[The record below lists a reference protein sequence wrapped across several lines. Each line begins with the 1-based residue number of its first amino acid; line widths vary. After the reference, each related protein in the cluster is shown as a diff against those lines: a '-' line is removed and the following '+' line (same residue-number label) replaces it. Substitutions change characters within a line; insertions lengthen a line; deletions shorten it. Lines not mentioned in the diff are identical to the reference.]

1 MAFRFDSEVP
11 TPMATKKKAAA
22 RKPAKTTGSSRESGA
37 AYKEALGHFVATI
50 KLMHSGDFQG
60 AGTAFDKIAKANP
73 EEPLLAE
80 RCRTYSKICS
90 DRSNRS
96 DYVPENAEQRYSLA
110 VFLAN
115 AGQCDEAIPLL
126 DQALR
131 ENPTAAKYYY
141 ARASAYALNGNTE
154 AAVGDLR
161 QAIVIEPAVRFQA
174 VNDSDFEKIREEPV
188 FIDIIEPTPAGT

>member
-1 MAFRFDSEVP
+1 
-11 TPMATKKKAAA
+11 MATKKKAAV
-22 RKPAKTTGSSRESGA
+22 RKPAKATGSSIGSGA
-37 AYKEALGHFVATI
+37 AYEEALEGFVAAVN
-50 KLMHSGDFQG
+50 LMHSGNYQRAG
-60 AGTAFDKIAKANP
+60 AGFDEIARANP

-90 DRSNRS
+90 DRSNRN

-131 ENPTAAKYYY
+131 ENPNAAKYYY

-174 VNDSDFEKIREEPV
+174 VNDSDFEKIREEPA
-188 FIDIIEPTPAGT
+188 FIDIIEPTPTGT